1 VRFERQ
7 LGEHVPATKIRLKRR
22 HPASVLRQAA
32 LPRTDAAR
40 HPDPGDSMSSGDAL
54 KLPIQRL
61 QRLVLVVLKARPN
74 CSIKRDDL
82 VAEVLRQLCVGAMRG
97 TPRANFRRNVNQAVG
112 VLKRT
117 RNALLRKDEEPIL
130 HFGCESQTF
139 DYWRENLQELCEE
152 HERRRAWTY
161 ERKIHSLLNFL
172 DTTLERAA

>member
-1 VRFERQ
+1 
-7 LGEHVPATKIRLKRR
+7 
-22 HPASVLRQAA
+22 
-32 LPRTDAAR
+32 
-40 HPDPGDSMSSGDAL
+40 MSSGDAL
-54 KLPIQRL
+54 KLPIQKL

-130 HFGCESQTF
+130 HFGCESLVW
-139 DYWRENLQELCEE
+139 DDWRENLEALCQE
-152 HERRRAWTY
+152 HERRRAWLFG
-161 ERKIHSLLNFL
+161 RKITALLNFL
-172 DTTLERAA
+172 EATMERAA